1 MKMNKLAIHSYS
13 IGWSESLLRNSS
25 HIAPVCSGRVPI
37 FFFFF
42 LTREHDEGERRSPGA
57 DPTAPPIPLLPLR
70 SANLSVHCRYGP
82 KKKKIRAPALRRPSR
97 TSGLDS
103 RISSIR

>member
-1 MKMNKLAIHSYS
+1 MAKMKMNKLAIHSYS

-42 LTREHDEGERRSPGA
+42 
-57 DPTAPPIPLLPLR
+57 
-70 SANLSVHCRYGP
+70 
-82 KKKKIRAPALRRPSR
+82 
-97 TSGLDS
+97 
-103 RISSIR
+103 